1 MNIDEAR
8 NFSRL
13 LNLPPL
19 TGTLAAIQEAEQ
31 IRAEKLK
38 RVPWFEENWE
48 VYLRELKTRSLHEYS
63 LENLKLADLSGF
75 WIENR
80 HLDFW
85 ELLEWFD

>member
-1 MNIDEAR
+1 MNIDESR

-19 TGTLAAIQEAEQ
+19 VGSLAEIQEAEQ

-38 RVPWFEENWE
+38 QVPWLEENWE
-48 VYLRELKTRSLHEYS
+48 IYLNKVESRFLPDDSLRH
-63 LENLKLADLSGF
+63 LKLANLSSF
-75 WIENR
+75 WIENC